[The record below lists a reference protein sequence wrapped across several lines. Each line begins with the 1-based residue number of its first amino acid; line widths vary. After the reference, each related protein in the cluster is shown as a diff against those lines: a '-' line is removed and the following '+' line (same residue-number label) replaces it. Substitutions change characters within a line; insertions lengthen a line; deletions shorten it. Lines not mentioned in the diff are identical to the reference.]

1 VRKDLYDKFVRD
13 GSFYGRR
20 VQSKTKIILEN
31 TGTVQHRNNGEFH
44 HQDEQHQHRD
54 LHHKKHSEEDDGQ
67 IRSCKDTKSM
77 YYYSYISFTYS
88 KLFL

>member
-1 VRKDLYDKFVRD
+1 MRKDLYDKFVRD

-20 VQSKTKIILEN
+20 VQSKAKIILEN

-54 LHHKKHSEEDDGQ
+54 LRKFSYNSAISLSNDAN
-67 IRSCKDTKSM
+67 SM
-77 YYYSYISFTYS
+77 Q
-88 KLFL
+88 